1 MIKTLLKFIVSGCML
16 ILPALSH
23 AQVGAVTGD
32 LGTAC
37 SATGAVMAADG
48 ACTFTP
54 TTYKIQIFEMGLCTA
69 HPFGPARDLVTFD
82 RTNCVTT
89 YLDGAPA
96 QVDIAS
102 SLGGAPIALT
112 GTSSAPAEN
121 TYSHAY
127 MIMDDTFIVSGS
139 FVDGG
144 GDTHVSETGGTA
156 DTLANGATLGEATNN
171 LGNFGDNPN
180 CDSGFHDAPISGGT
194 MDAYVTDDTLT
205 RSVRAGQAGDVGG
218 TSTCAL
224 NGRLTGVMS
233 LATPVVVTS
242 NTVSVVFNFDLT
254 NQGVQF
260 FDDAGSDQVP
270 DQFGSGPF
278 SGSFTVINN

>member
-1 MIKTLLKFIVSGCML
+1 ML
-16 ILPALSH
+16 ILPALSQ
-23 AQVGAVTGD
+23 AQTAVTGD
-32 LGTAC
+32 LGTVC
-37 SATGAVMAADG
+37 SATGAVMAAG
-48 ACTFTP
+48 EACTFTP
-54 TTYKIQIFEMGLCTA
+54 TTYKIQIFEIGLCTA
-69 HPFGPARDLVTFD
+69 HPFGPARDLATFD

-127 MIMDDTFIVSGS
+127 MIMDDTFVVSGS
-139 FVDGG
+139 FVDGV
-144 GDTHVSETGGTA
+144 GDTHVSQNDGTALRIRLGGT
-156 DTLANGATLGEATNN
+156 LAEATNN
-171 LGNFGDNPN
+171 LGNFGDSPN
-180 CDSGFHDAPISGGT
+180 CDSGFHDAPVSGGT

-205 RSVRAGQAGDVGG
+205 RSVNAGQASDVGG
-218 TSTCAL
+218 RSVCTL

-260 FDDAGSDQVP
+260 FDDVIDQIP

>member
-1 MIKTLLKFIVSGCML
+1 ML
-16 ILPALSH
+16 ILPALSQ
-23 AQVGAVTGD
+23 AQTAVTGD

-37 SATGAVMAADG
+37 SASGAVMAAG
-48 ACTFTP
+48 EACTFTP
-54 TTYKIQIFEMGLCTA
+54 TTYKVQIFEIGLCTA
-69 HPFGPARDLVTFD
+69 HPFGPARDLATFD

-127 MIMDDTFIVSGS
+127 MIMDDTFVVSGS
-139 FVDGG
+139 FVDGV
-144 GDTHVSETGGTA
+144 GDTHVSQNDGTA

-171 LGNFGDNPN
+171 LGNFGDSPN
-180 CDSGFHDAPISGGT
+180 CDSGFHDAPVSGGT

-205 RSVRAGQAGDVGG
+205 RSVNAGQASDVGG
-218 TSTCAL
+218 RSVCTL

-260 FDDAGSDQVP
+260 FDDVIDQIP

>member
-1 MIKTLLKFIVSGCML
+1 MIKTSLKLIVSGCML
-16 ILPALSH
+16 ILPALSQ
-23 AQVGAVTGD
+23 AQTAVTGD
-32 LGTAC
+32 LGTVC
-37 SATGAVMAADG
+37 SATGAVMAAG
-48 ACTFTP
+48 EACTFTP
-54 TTYKIQIFEMGLCTA
+54 TTYKIQIFEIGLCTA
-69 HPFGPARDLVTFD
+69 HPFGPARDLATFD

-127 MIMDDTFIVSGS
+127 MIMDDTFVVSGS
-139 FVDGG
+139 FVDGV
-144 GDTHVSETGGTA
+144 GDTHVSQNDGTALRIRLGGT
-156 DTLANGATLGEATNN
+156 LAEATNN
-171 LGNFGDNPN
+171 LGNFGDSPN
-180 CDSGFHDAPISGGT
+180 CDSGFHDAPVSGGT

-205 RSVRAGQAGDVGG
+205 RSVNAGQASDVGG
-218 TSTCAL
+218 RSVCTL

-260 FDDAGSDQVP
+260 FDDVGNNSVP
-270 DQFGSGPF
+270 DAFGSGPF
-278 SGSFTVINN
+278 SGSFTVINQ

>member
-1 MIKTLLKFIVSGCML
+1 MIKTSLKLIVSGCML
-16 ILPALSH
+16 ILPALSQ
-23 AQVGAVTGD
+23 AQTAVTGD

-37 SATGAVMAADG
+37 SATGAVMAAG
-48 ACTFTP
+48 EACTFTP
-54 TTYKIQIFEMGLCTA
+54 TTYKIQIFEIGLCTA
-69 HPFGPARDLVTFD
+69 HPFGPARDLATFD

-127 MIMDDTFIVSGS
+127 MIMDDTFVVSGS
-139 FVDGG
+139 FVDGV
-144 GDTHVSETGGTA
+144 GDTHVSQNDGTALRIRLGGT
-156 DTLANGATLGEATNN
+156 LAEATNN
-171 LGNFGDNPN
+171 LGNFGDSPN
-180 CDSGFHDAPISGGT
+180 CDSGFHDAPVSGGT

-205 RSVRAGQAGDVGG
+205 RSVNAGQASDVGG
-218 TSTCAL
+218 RSVCTL

-260 FDDAGSDQVP
+260 FDDVGNNSVP
-270 DQFGSGPF
+270 DAFGSGPF
-278 SGSFTVINN
+278 SGSFTVINQ